1 MRASTKFKGPEARL
15 DRIRKLARAPDI
27 SVSEG
32 RALGKLGKERQT
44 PEAGGGLRK
53 ERNPGGEKHAE
64 QQPGTAC

>member
-1 MRASTKFKGPEARL
+1 MRATTKFKGPEARL
-15 DRIRKLARAPDI
+15 DRIMKLDRAPDI

-53 ERNPGGEKHAE
+53 ERNPDGKSHVDL
-64 QQPGTAC
+64 